1 MSLGTLDCPNWEEKY
16 LKFRRFFIRRARRA
30 IYTVKDNITPG
41 EVLRLVSHPNRR
53 QWYLLNG
60 YKVKVTY
67 KSELNRLKLTIIKQ
81 GEPASY
87 KVIVFCNIK
96 AVMLEDDY
104 FQTDTQSTLR
114 GG

>member
-1 MSLGTLDCPNWEEKY
+1 MSLGTSDCTNWEEKY
-16 LKFRRFFIRRARRA
+16 LKFRRFYIRRARRA

-41 EVLRLVSHPNRR
+41 EVLRLVNHPSRR

-67 KSELNRLKLTIIKQ
+67 KAELNRLKLTIIKQ
-81 GEPASY
+81 DEPAAY
-87 KVIVFCNIK
+87 KVTVFCSIK
-96 AVMLEDDY
+96 TVMLEDDY
-104 FQTDTQSTLR
+104 FSTDTQSTLR

>member
-1 MSLGTLDCPNWEEKY
+1 MDLGTLDCTILEEKY
-16 LKFRRFFIRRARRA
+16 LKFRRFFVRRARRA

-41 EVLRLVSHPNRR
+41 EVLRLVNHPNRR

-81 GEPASY
+81 SEPAAY
-87 KVIVFCNIK
+87 KVTVFCSIK

-104 FQTDTQSTLR
+104 FSTDTQSTLR

>member
-1 MSLGTLDCPNWEEKY
+1 MDLGILDCNNWEEKY

-41 EVLRLVSHPNRR
+41 EVLRLVNHPGRR

-67 KSELNRLKLTIIKQ
+67 KTELHKLKLSIIKQ
-81 GEPASY
+81 GEPKAH
-87 KVIVFCNIK
+87 KVAIFCSIK
-96 AVMLEDDY
+96 TVMLEDDY
-104 FQTDTQSTLR
+104 FSTDTKSTLR